1 MNKNLN
7 RPAGE
12 LTTAIWRTSSYSGVD
27 NNCVE
32 HAALPSGRQAV
43 RDTKDRGRGAQVFG
57 AASWRTFVAA
67 VREGAI

>member
-1 MNKNLN
+1 MNENLN

-12 LTTAIWRTSSYSGVD
+12 LATAIWHTSSYSGVN

-32 HAALPSGRQAV
+32 HAALASGRQAV
-43 RDTKDRGRGAQVFG
+43 RDTKDRGRGAQVVG
-57 AASWRTFVAA
+57 PGSWQAFVAA